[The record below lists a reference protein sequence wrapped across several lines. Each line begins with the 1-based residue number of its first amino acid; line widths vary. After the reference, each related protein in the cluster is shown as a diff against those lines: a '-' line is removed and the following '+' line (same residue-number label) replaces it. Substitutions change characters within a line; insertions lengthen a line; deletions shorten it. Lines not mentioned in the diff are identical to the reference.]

1 MDSPREYSLRH
12 PRAGRD
18 PVPFRSAPAAADGN
32 PKIKSNG
39 KIKNRA
45 GRDESRPYASA
56 RRTRA
61 AQLLPGPHCIA
72 ATADEKACR
81 VPKGRNVLGWRLL
94 GYFLFA
100 GKEKVTHSPEGR
112 VEAFALKIR
121 RSKSEN

>member
-56 RRTRA
+56 RRTRLLL
-61 AQLLPGPHCIA
+61 LLPGPIA
-72 ATADEKACR
+72 LRRQRTKRPAGC
-81 VPKGRNVLGWRLL
+81 PKGNVLGWRLF

-100 GKEKVTHSPEGR
+100 GKEKVTRSPEER